1 MNQSSNDFESGFNHL
16 PYQWDEYS
24 EMWRYEEF
32 HLRWA
37 QYRGKPLPENEQEL
51 IKKSIYQNIDA
62 TLEIMEQAVMNDP
75 LKYYVPTGDNVKII
89 EALNNCRK
97 GGNIVATIA
106 NFAGNGTGKTETLVN
121 IILNVMIPHYND
133 YWFGGYDFFVD
144 PKLKH
149 PNIWYCSSSEALK
162 RGEAVDSTLHKYLDP
177 IGYGGYIK
185 YKSGNILASLKLP
198 DSNYTIT
205 FKTYGQDKTA
215 FESGNVAIII
225 HDEPSSTILYNASKG
240 RARGGL
246 IMLMNFT
253 PLECPQEMLQ
263 DIEDGVKDPTQVVY
277 KFTSSLW
284 GTSKTK
290 GERGFYTDDEID
302 EIVAKYAPEERDAR
316 VSGTPLYYIGMVYKN
331 FKESKHVQV
340 IEDEDFESHTSG
352 NDLWYMPHKD
362 AVYLYSED
370 PADAKPQMGLWTAVN
385 PNGRIIHMAE
395 VPNHD
400 GRPYW
405 KMKFGVSV
413 DQHFNNIIRI
423 EDMLGEKLG
432 LEKSLPVVRRI
443 LDYHFGSQQ
452 RGGQDNLFYK
462 YVKESRERGLKGR
475 WVDSYKSRIGKSE
488 IKYGHSVVMNNLES
502 YLSDG
507 HPKVVFWS
515 TCPHHIQSMLTYSYR
530 VKLGEGMAFG
540 NNVIEEGKDGADVV
554 RYVHCDKLI
563 DYKKQ
568 DDDVDYT
575 NSNEITDYTS
585 LV

>member
-1 MNQSSNDFESGFNHL
+1 MDEIGFYGL
-16 PYQWDEYS
+16 PMQWDEYS
-24 EMWRYEEF
+24 AMWRYEEF
-32 HLRWA
+32 NLKWSPYKDKKLTKEEK
-37 QYRGKPLPENEQEL
+37 QL
-51 IKKSIYQNIDA
+51 IKQSIYQNIDA
-62 TLEIMEQAVMNDP
+62 TLGLMEQAVLSDP
-75 LKYYVPTGDNVKII
+75 LKYYVPTGDNEKII
-89 EALNNCRK
+89 EALNDCRK
-97 GGNIVATIA
+97 GGNKIATIA
-106 NFAGNGTGKTETLVN
+106 NFAANGIGKTEGLAN
-121 IILNVMIPHYND
+121 IILNILIPQHNKM
-133 YWFGGYDFFVD
+133 WFGKYDFFKN
-144 PKLKH
+144 PQLKH
-149 PNIWYCSSSEALK
+149 PNIWYCSESDTLK
-162 RGEAVDSTLHKYLDP
+162 KGEPVDYALHKYLDP
-177 IGYGGYIK
+177 LGYGKYIK
-185 YKSGNILASLKLP
+185 YKSGSILSYLKLP
-198 DSNYTIT
+198 CSPYAVT
-205 FKTYGQDKTA
+205 FKTYGQDKKA
-215 FESGNVAIII
+215 FESGNVSIII
-225 HDEPSSTILYNASKG
+225 HDEPSSTQIYNACKG
-240 RARGGL
+240 RGRGGL
-246 IMLMNFT
+246 IMIMNFT
-253 PLECPQEMLQ
+253 PLECPQEML
-263 DIEDGVKDPTQVVY
+263 EDVENGLKDKGKSVY

-290 GERGFYTDDEID
+290 GIRGFYTDQEIQETID
-302 EIVAKYAPEERDAR
+302 GYAPEQREAR
-316 VSGTPLYYIGMVYKN
+316 VNGTPLYYIGMVYKN
-331 FKESKHVQV
+331 FKETKHVQV
-340 IEDEDFESHTSG
+340 IEDDDFESRDSG

-413 DQHFNNIIRI
+413 DQHFNDIIRI

-462 YVKESRERGLKGR
+462 YQKESKKRGLKGR

-488 IKYGHSVVMNNLES
+488 IKYGHNVVRDHLET
-502 YLSDG
+502 YLPDG

-515 TCPHHIQSMLTYSYR
+515 TCPHHIQSMLTYSYK

-568 DDDVDYT
+568 DDDIKYT